1 MSLWLCRTCSK
12 DIKGVLEDNK
22 KLKAENVTIKEDLKT
37 LESKN
42 DSICTRMQELED
54 KWNIKSNEEW

>member
-1 MSLWLCRTCSK
+1 M
-12 DIKGVLEDNK
+12 LEDNK